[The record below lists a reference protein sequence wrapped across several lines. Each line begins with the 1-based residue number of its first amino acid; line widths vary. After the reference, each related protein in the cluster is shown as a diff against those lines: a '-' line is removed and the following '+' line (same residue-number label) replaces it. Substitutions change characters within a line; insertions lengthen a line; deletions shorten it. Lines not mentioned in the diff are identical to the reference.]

1 MLFTLSRFERNRAEE
16 LCPASGDFSLQSE
29 PQPSASHSAQRQT
42 QAMDVVEP
50 DELSCRFKGGT
61 WHGQGPLWMLHVVR
75 GIIFHL
81 SSLLTQPVTKKI
93 IFCLMLA
100 ATLSPAEASG
110 GSIST
115 RPALSGGQVLPRGG
129 KRLPPV
135 CLRRSSKILL
145 AARRRFQPP
154 FASGREIVSV
164 LTGLL

>member
-16 LCPASGDFSLQSE
+16 LCPTSGDFSLQSE
-29 PQPSASHSAQRQT
+29 PQPSASHSAQ
-42 QAMDVVEP
+42 AMDVVEP
-50 DELSCRFKGGT
+50 DELSCLFKGGT

-115 RPALSGGQVLPRGG
+115 HPALSGGQVLRHGG
-129 KRLPPV
+129 KWLPPV
-135 CLRRSSKILL
+135 CLLRSSKIPL